1 MVKPWLN
8 PQFLVIP
15 DFWLLEGT
23 DLRPFENTLADSS
36 PSTEVFLDHAKGF
49 GMQRF
54 YRVCVLITHG
64 MTWMTWMYHDVLII
78 TDMILRCLFMDY
90 HMNDNPMNLF
100 LPTFFEA
107 WK

>member
-54 YRVCVLITHG
+54 YRVCV
-64 MTWMTWMYHDVLII
+64 
-78 TDMILRCLFMDY
+78 C
-90 HMNDNPMNLF
+90 
-100 LPTFFEA
+100 
-107 WK
+107 